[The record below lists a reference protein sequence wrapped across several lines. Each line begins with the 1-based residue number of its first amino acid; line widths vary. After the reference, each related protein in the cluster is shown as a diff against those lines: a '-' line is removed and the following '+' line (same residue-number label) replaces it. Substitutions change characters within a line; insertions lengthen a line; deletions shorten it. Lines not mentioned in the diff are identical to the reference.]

1 VADSLPGLIAIQIQL
16 IDRER
21 KIRCRRRLKMAEI
34 LTLPELAKYLKTS
47 RDTIY
52 RKAQKGIIPAVK
64 FGKEWRFPKDVIDE
78 WLRKE
83 AKSRIETADD
93 FSERVGKV
101 WAQVRKELKQAGFG
115 KKDVTRLIA
124 ETREKYPKK

>member
-1 VADSLPGLIAIQIQL
+1 MAD
-16 IDRER
+16 
-21 KIRCRRRLKMAEI
+21 I

-52 RKAQKGIIPAVK
+52 RKAQKGMIPAVK

-83 AKSRIETADD
+83 AKSRIERV
-93 FSERVGKV
+93 EKIWVRVGN
-101 WAQVRKELKQAGFG
+101 ELEKAGFR
-115 KKDVTRLIA
+115 KKGVPGLIA
-124 ETREKYPKK
+124 ESRGKYAKK

>member
-1 VADSLPGLIAIQIQL
+1 MAD
-16 IDRER
+16 
-21 KIRCRRRLKMAEI
+21 I

-83 AKSRIETADD
+83 AKCRVERADD
-93 FSERVGKV
+93 FSDRVEKIWV
-101 WAQVRKELKQAGFG
+101 QVRKELKGANFK
-115 KKDVTRLIA
+115 KKDAVRLIA
-124 ETREKYPKK
+124 EARGKYPKK

>member
-1 VADSLPGLIAIQIQL
+1 MGD
-16 IDRER
+16 
-21 KIRCRRRLKMAEI
+21 I

-52 RKAQKGIIPAVK
+52 RKAQKGMIPAIK

-83 AKSRIETADD
+83 AKSRVEKPDD
-93 FSERVGKV
+93 FSERVEKI
-101 WAQVRKELKQAGFG
+101 WAQVGKELKQARFR
-115 KKDVTRLIA
+115 KKDVKGLIA
-124 ETREKYPKK
+124 ETRGKYSKK

>member
-1 VADSLPGLIAIQIQL
+1 MAD
-16 IDRER
+16 
-21 KIRCRRRLKMAEI
+21 I

-52 RKAQKGIIPAVK
+52 RRAQKDMIPAVK

-83 AKSRIETADD
+83 AKYRVERTDD
-93 FSERVGKV
+93 FSARVEKI
-101 WAQVRKELKQAGFG
+101 WAQVRKELKNASFK
-115 KKDVTRLIA
+115 KKDAERLIA
-124 ETREKYPKK
+124 EEREKYRGSGRIPPRDGQVAHCTRNQE

>member
-1 VADSLPGLIAIQIQL
+1 MTD
-16 IDRER
+16 
-21 KIRCRRRLKMAEI
+21 I

-52 RKAQKGIIPAVK
+52 RKAQKGMIPALK

-83 AKSRIETADD
+83 ARHRGERADD
-93 FSERVGKV
+93 FSDRVERIWV
-101 WAQVRKELKQAGFG
+101 QVRKELKNANFK
-115 KKDVTRLIA
+115 KKDGERLIT
-124 ETREKYPKK
+124 ETRGKYARK

>member
-1 VADSLPGLIAIQIQL
+1 MAD
-16 IDRER
+16 
-21 KIRCRRRLKMAEI
+21 I

-52 RKAQKGIIPAVK
+52 RKAQKGMIPAVK

-83 AKSRIETADD
+83 ATSRIERVDD
-93 FSERVGKV
+93 FSERVEKIWV
-101 WAQVRKELKQAGFG
+101 QVGKELKKAGLR
-115 KKDVTRLIA
+115 KKDVPGLIA
-124 ETREKYPKK
+124 ETRVKYAKK

>member
-1 VADSLPGLIAIQIQL
+1 MAD
-16 IDRER
+16 
-21 KIRCRRRLKMAEI
+21 I

-64 FGKEWRFPKDVIDE
+64 FGKEWRFPKDLIDE

-83 AKSRIETADD
+83 AKYRVERADD
-93 FSERVGKV
+93 FSDRVEKIWV
-101 WAQVRKELKQAGFG
+101 QVRKELKNANFK
-115 KKDVTRLIA
+115 KKDAERLIA
-124 ETREKYPKK
+124 EARGKYPKK

>member
-1 VADSLPGLIAIQIQL
+1 MS
-16 IDRER
+16 
-21 KIRCRRRLKMAEI
+21 EI

-52 RKAQKGIIPAVK
+52 RKAQKGMIPAIK

-83 AKSRIETADD
+83 AKSRVEKADD
-93 FSERVGKV
+93 FPERVEKI
-101 WAQVRKELKQAGFG
+101 WTQVSKELKQAGFG
-115 KKDVTRLIA
+115 IKDVARVIS
-124 ETREKYPKK
+124 ETRTKYPKK

>member
-1 VADSLPGLIAIQIQL
+1 MAD
-16 IDRER
+16 
-21 KIRCRRRLKMAEI
+21 I

-52 RKAQKGIIPAVK
+52 RKAQKGMIPAVK

-83 AKSRIETADD
+83 AKSRIERVDD
-93 FSERVGKV
+93 FSERVEKIWV
-101 WAQVRKELKQAGFG
+101 QVGSELKKAGFR
-115 KKDVTRLIA
+115 KKDVSGLIA
-124 ETREKYPKK
+124 ESRGKYAKK

>member
-1 VADSLPGLIAIQIQL
+1 
-16 IDRER
+16 
-21 KIRCRRRLKMAEI
+21 MAEI

-47 RDTIY
+47 RDSIY
-52 RKAQKGIIPAVK
+52 RKAQKGMIPAVK

-83 AKSRIETADD
+83 AKSRVETADD
-93 FSERVGKV
+93 FSERVGKI

-124 ETREKYPKK
+124 ETRAKYPKK

>member
-1 VADSLPGLIAIQIQL
+1 MESTHISPRGKR
-16 IDRER
+16 RE
-21 KIRCRRRLKMAEI
+21 KMADI

-52 RKAQKGIIPAVK
+52 RKAQKGMIPAVK

-83 AKSRIETADD
+83 AKSRVVRVDD
-93 FSERVGKV
+93 FPERVEKIWV
-101 WAQVRKELKQAGFG
+101 QAENELKKAGFR
-115 KKDVTRLIA
+115 KRDVPGLIA
-124 ETREKYPKK
+124 ETRGKYVKK

>member
-1 VADSLPGLIAIQIQL
+1 MAD
-16 IDRER
+16 
-21 KIRCRRRLKMAEI
+21 I

-78 WLRKE
+78 WLR
-83 AKSRIETADD
+83 
-93 FSERVGKV
+93 
-101 WAQVRKELKQAGFG
+101 
-115 KKDVTRLIA
+115 
-124 ETREKYPKK
+124 

>member
-1 VADSLPGLIAIQIQL
+1 MAD
-16 IDRER
+16 
-21 KIRCRRRLKMAEI
+21 I

-52 RKAQKGIIPAVK
+52 RKAQKGMIPAIK

-83 AKSRIETADD
+83 AKSRVEKADD
-93 FSERVGKV
+93 FSERVEKIWV
-101 WAQVRKELKQAGFG
+101 QVGKELKQARFG
-115 KKDVTRLIA
+115 KKDVKGLIA
-124 ETREKYPKK
+124 ETRGKYSKK